1 MQRRKIGFTLVE
13 LLVVIAI
20 IGVLVALLL
29 PAVQTARE
37 AARRMRCGNNLKQI
51 CMAMHNYESAH
62 KVLPPGWI
70 SSPGV
75 MWTSATTSTGT
86 DGWGS
91 WGWPALI
98 LKYMEQSGVADA
110 LRVGDVDMRTALDD
124 PTMLAIMQTRI
135 QSFRCTSD
143 IAPCSTTSAPSRALP
158 TRRDFCRPPTMWAGT
173 LDPGAGF
180 PETRGMVRRS
190 GWESLR

>member
-1 MQRRKIGFTLVE
+1 MPRRKAAFTLVE

-51 CMAMHNYESAH
+51 CMAMHNYESVH

-70 SSPGV
+70 SSPGL
-75 MWTSATTSTGT
+75 MWTSGTTSTGT

-91 WGWPALI
+91 WGWPALL
-98 LKYMEQSGVADA
+98 LKYMELSGVADT
-110 LRVGDVDMRTALDD
+110 LRPGDVDMRSALDN
-124 PTMLAIMQTRI
+124 PTLLAIMQSRM
-135 QSFRCTSD
+135 QAFR
-143 IAPCSTTSAPSRALP
+143 
-158 TRRDFCRPPTMWAGT
+158 
-173 LDPGAGF
+173 
-180 PETRGMVRRS
+180 
-190 GWESLR
+190 